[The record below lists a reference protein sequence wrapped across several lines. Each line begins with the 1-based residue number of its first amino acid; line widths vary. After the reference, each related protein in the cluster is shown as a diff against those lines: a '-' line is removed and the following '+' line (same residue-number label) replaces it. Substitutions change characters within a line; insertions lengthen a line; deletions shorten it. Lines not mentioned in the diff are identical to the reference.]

1 VKKKL
6 NSVYSALAQTGTDL
20 SGVFAAPAPAPVQT
34 PAPIPAPAAKVEEPP
49 KKPAAEVKAAADEA
63 AKKNLKELETKARE
77 EADKRARV
85 ELEKRAREEADK
97 RADEEIKRLAEE
109 KAKKA
114 KAQEVPAAIPAPAP
128 VAVKP
133 IPTIGGLDD
142 MVAVAEADLL
152 QSQGKSE
159 EAAKIYR
166 NILSANPDNQ
176 AVKKK
181 LDALDEAMRS
191 KMPPATKAQPVLKVV
206 ETPPSAPAPSGEND
220 SNIKKKSNKIG
231 YV

>member
-1 VKKKL
+1 
-6 NSVYSALAQTGTDL
+6 
-20 SGVFAAPAPAPVQT
+20 
-34 PAPIPAPAAKVEEPP
+34 VEEAP
-49 KKPAAEVKAAADEA
+49 KKSAVEVKAATDDA

-85 ELEKRAREEADK
+85 ELEKRAREEANK
-97 RADEEIKRLAEE
+97 RADEEIKRLADE

-114 KAQEVPAAIPAPAP
+114 KAQEAPAIPAAVAP
-128 VAVKP
+128 VVAKP
-133 IPTIGGLDD
+133 LPAIGGLDD

-159 EAAKIYR
+159 EAAKLYR
-166 NILSANPDNQ
+166 QILSANPDNQ

-181 LDALDEAMRS
+181 LEALDETMRS
-191 KMPPATKAQPVLKVV
+191 KMPPATKAPVLKVV
-206 ETPPSAPAPSGEND
+206 ETAPVAPAPAGEND